1 MKKNRVLTNASW
13 IVGCRIVQAL
23 LGLIVTM
30 LLARYWGPSGYGLI
44 NYAAS
49 IVAFVVPVMQLGLN
63 STLVQE
69 LIAQPNKEGQ
79 ILGTSLTMSAIS
91 GLCCMVGVVSFSA
104 LANKGETLTTIV
116 CGLYSVQ
123 LLFQSLELMQ
133 YWFQS
138 KLLSKYTSITMLA
151 AYGVATAYKIVLLI
165 CKSHVYWFALAQ
177 ALDYLVIG
185 ITLLIIYRKLGNG
198 RLSFSWKLFRQLFSR
213 SRYYIVANLMVTVFA
228 QTDRIMLKMMLDET
242 AVGFYSAA
250 VTCSG
255 MTGFVFAAIID
266 SARPVI
272 FEHAKIS
279 ASSFEHSVSR
289 LYSLIIYLSLLQSVV
304 ITVFSGLIIQILY
317 GSDYAEAAN
326 VLRLVVWYTTFSYVG
341 SVRNIWILA
350 EGKQKYLSVINLSG
364 AIANVLLN
372 YLLIPSMGINGAA
385 LATLIT
391 QFFTNVFIGYLIKP
405 IRRNNALMLRGLNPK
420 HLMLQSK

>member
-1 MKKNRVLTNASW
+1 MKTNRVLTNASW
-13 IVGCRIVQAL
+13 IIGCRIVQAL
-23 LGLIVTM
+23 LNLILTM

-69 LIAQPNKEGQ
+69 LIAQPDKECQ

-91 GLCCMVGVVSFSA
+91 ALCCMVGVVSFSA
-104 LANKGETLTTIV
+104 LANKGETITTIV

-123 LLFQSLELMQ
+123 LIFQSLELLQ

-138 KLLSKYTSITMLA
+138 KLLSKYTSVTALA
-151 AYGVATAYKIVLLI
+151 AYGVATVYKIILLI
-165 CKSHVYWFALAQ
+165 CKSHVYWFALSQ

-185 ITLLIIYRKLGNG
+185 ITLLVIYRKMGNS
-198 RLSFSWKLFRQLFSR
+198 RLRFSWKLFCRLFSR
-213 SRYYIVANLMVTVFA
+213 SRYYIVANLMVTIFA

-250 VTCSG
+250 VTCAS
-255 MTGFVFAAIID
+255 MTAFVFAAIID
-266 SARPVI
+266 STRPVI
-272 FEHAKIS
+272 FEKAKVGIQE
-279 ASSFEHSVSR
+279 FEHSVSR
-289 LYSLIIYLSLLQSVV
+289 LYSLIIYLSLLQCIV
-304 ITVFSGLIIQILY
+304 ITVFSELIIYILY
-317 GSDYAEAAN
+317 GSEYMEAAN
-326 VLRLVVWYTTFSYVG
+326 VLRLVVWYTTFSYIG

-364 AIANVLLN
+364 AGANVLLN
-372 YLLIPSMGINGAA
+372 YLLIPSMGIHGAA
-385 LATLIT
+385 LASLIT
-391 QFFTNVFIGYLIKP
+391 QIFTNVIISYLIKP
-405 IRRNNALMLRGLNPK
+405 IRHNNTLMLKGLNPK
-420 HLMLQSK
+420 LLMFKSK

>member
-1 MKKNRVLTNASW
+1 MKTNRVLTNASW

-69 LIAQPNKEGQ
+69 LIAQPDKEGE

-91 GLCCMVGVVSFSA
+91 GLCCMIGVVSFSA

-123 LLFQSLELMQ
+123 LISQSLELLQ

-138 KLLSKYTSITMLA
+138 KLLSKYTSVTMLA
-151 AYGVATAYKIVLLI
+151 AYGVATAYKVILLI
-165 CKSHVYWFALAQ
+165 CKSHVYWFALSQ

-185 ITLLIIYRKLGNG
+185 ITLLVIYRKMGNS
-198 RLSFSWKLFRQLFSR
+198 RLRFSWKLFCRLFSR
-213 SRYYIVANLMVTVFA
+213 SRYYIIANLMVTIFA
-228 QTDRIMLKMMLDET
+228 QTDRVMLKMMLDET

-250 VTCSG
+250 VTCAS
-255 MTGFVFAAIID
+255 MTAFVFVAIID

-272 FEHAKIS
+272 FEKNKVGIRE
-279 ASSFEHSVSR
+279 FEHSVSR
-289 LYSLIIYLSLLQSVV
+289 LYSLIIYLSLLQCVA
-304 ITVFSGLIIQILY
+304 ITVFSELIIYILY
-317 GSDYAEAAN
+317 GSEYMEAAN
-326 VLRLVVWYTTFSYVG
+326 VLRLVVWYTTFSYIG

-364 AIANVLLN
+364 AGANVLLN
-372 YLLIPSMGINGAA
+372 YLLIPSMGIHGAA
-385 LATLIT
+385 LASLIT
-391 QFFTNVFIGYLIKP
+391 QIFTNVIISYLIKP
-405 IRRNNALMLRGLNPK
+405 IRHNNTLMLKGLNPK
-420 HLMLQSK
+420 LLMFKSK

>member
-1 MKKNRVLTNASW
+1 MKINRVLTNASW

-49 IVAFVVPVMQLGLN
+49 IVSFVVPVMQLGLN

-69 LIAQPNKEGQ
+69 LVSQPDKEGE
-79 ILGTSLTMSAIS
+79 ILGTSLIMSAIS
-91 GLCCMVGVVSFSA
+91 GVCCMIGVVSFSA

-123 LLFQSLELMQ
+123 LIFQSLELLQ

-138 KLLSKYTSITMLA
+138 KLMSKYTSVTMLV

-165 CKSHVYWFALAQ
+165 FKSHVYWFALAQ

-185 ITLLIIYRKLGNG
+185 ITLLIIYRKLGNA
-198 RLSFSWKLFRQLFSR
+198 RLSFSWKLFCKLFSR

-228 QTDRIMLKMMLDET
+228 QTDRVMLKMMLDET

-250 VTCSG
+250 VTCAC
-255 MTGFVFAAIID
+255 MTGFVFGAIID

-272 FEHAKIS
+272 FEQAKIGIQE
-279 ASSFEHSVSR
+279 FEKSVSR
-289 LYSLIIYLSLLQSVV
+289 LYSIIIYLSLLQSIV

-317 GSDYAEAAN
+317 GSAYAESAN
-326 VLRLVVWYTTFSYVG
+326 ALRLVVWYTTFSYIG

-350 EGKQKYLSVINLSG
+350 EGKQRYLSVINLSG
-364 AIANVLLN
+364 AGANVLLN
-372 YLLIPSMGINGAA
+372 YLLIPIMGINGAA
-385 LATLIT
+385 LASLIT
-391 QFFTNVFIGYLIKP
+391 QIFTNIIISLLIKP
-405 IRRNNALMLRGLNPK
+405 IRHNNTLLLRGLNPK
-420 HLMLQSK
+420 LLMIKSK

>member
-1 MKKNRVLTNASW
+1 MKTNRVLTNASW
-13 IVGCRIVQAL
+13 IIGCRIVQAL
-23 LGLIVTM
+23 LNLILTM

-69 LIAQPNKEGQ
+69 LIAQPDKEGQ

-91 GLCCMVGVVSFSA
+91 ALCCMVGVVSFSA
-104 LANKGETLTTIV
+104 LANKGETITTIV

-123 LLFQSLELMQ
+123 LIFQSLELLQ

-138 KLLSKYTSITMLA
+138 KLLSKYTSVTALA
-151 AYGVATAYKIVLLI
+151 AYGVATAYKIILLV
-165 CKSHVYWFALAQ
+165 CKSHVYWFALSQ

-185 ITLLIIYRKLGNG
+185 ITLLVIYRKMGNS
-198 RLSFSWKLFRQLFSR
+198 RLRFSWKLFCRLFSR
-213 SRYYIVANLMVTVFA
+213 SRYYIVANLMVTIFA

-250 VTCSG
+250 VTCAS
-255 MTGFVFAAIID
+255 MTAFVFAAIID

-272 FEHAKIS
+272 FEKAKVGIQE
-279 ASSFEHSVSR
+279 FEHSVSR
-289 LYSLIIYLSLLQSVV
+289 LYSLIIYLSLLQCIV
-304 ITVFSGLIIQILY
+304 ITVFSELIIYILY
-317 GSDYAEAAN
+317 GSEYMEAAN
-326 VLRLVVWYTTFSYVG
+326 VLRLVVWYTTFSYIG

-364 AIANVLLN
+364 AGANVLLN
-372 YLLIPSMGINGAA
+372 YLLIPSMGIHGAA
-385 LATLIT
+385 LASLIT
-391 QFFTNVFIGYLIKP
+391 QIFTNVFISYLIKP
-405 IRRNNALMLRGLNPK
+405 IRHNNTLMLKGLNPK
-420 HLMLQSK
+420 LLMFKSK

>member
-1 MKKNRVLTNASW
+1 MKTNRVLTNASW
-13 IVGCRIVQAL
+13 IIGCRIVQAL
-23 LGLIVTM
+23 LNLILTM

-69 LIAQPNKEGQ
+69 LIAQPDKEGE

-91 GLCCMVGVVSFSA
+91 ALCCMVGVVSFSA
-104 LANKGETLTTIV
+104 LANKGETITTIV

-123 LLFQSLELMQ
+123 LIFQSLELLQ

-138 KLLSKYTSITMLA
+138 KLLSKYTSVTALA
-151 AYGVATAYKIVLLI
+151 AYGVATVYKIILLI
-165 CKSHVYWFALAQ
+165 CKSHVYWFALSQ

-185 ITLLIIYRKLGNG
+185 ITLLVIYRKMGNS
-198 RLSFSWKLFRQLFSR
+198 RLRFSWKLFCRLFSR
-213 SRYYIVANLMVTVFA
+213 SRYYIVANLMVTIFA

-250 VTCSG
+250 VTCAS
-255 MTGFVFAAIID
+255 MTAFVFAAIID
-266 SARPVI
+266 STRPVI
-272 FEHAKIS
+272 FEKAKVGIQE
-279 ASSFEHSVSR
+279 FEHSVSR
-289 LYSLIIYLSLLQSVV
+289 LYSLIIYLSLLQCVA
-304 ITVFSGLIIQILY
+304 ITVFSELIIYILY
-317 GSDYAEAAN
+317 GSEYMEAAN
-326 VLRLVVWYTTFSYVG
+326 VLRLVVWYTTFSYIG

-364 AIANVLLN
+364 AGANVLLN
-372 YLLIPSMGINGAA
+372 YLLIPSMGIHGAA
-385 LATLIT
+385 LASLIT
-391 QFFTNVFIGYLIKP
+391 QIFTNVIISYLIKP
-405 IRRNNALMLRGLNPK
+405 IRHNNTLMLKGLNPK
-420 HLMLQSK
+420 LLMFKSK

>member
-1 MKKNRVLTNASW
+1 MKTNRVLTNASW

-69 LIAQPNKEGQ
+69 LIAQPDKEGE
-79 ILGTSLTMSAIS
+79 ILGSSLTMSAIS
-91 GLCCMVGVVSFSA
+91 GLCCMIGVVSFSA

-123 LLFQSLELMQ
+123 LILQSLELLQ

-138 KLLSKYTSITMLA
+138 KLLSKYTSVTALA
-151 AYGVATAYKIVLLI
+151 AYGVATAYKIILLI
-165 CKSHVYWFALAQ
+165 CKSHVYWFALSQ

-185 ITLLIIYRKLGNG
+185 ITLLVIYRKMGNS
-198 RLSFSWKLFRQLFSR
+198 RLRFSWKLFCRLFSR
-213 SRYYIVANLMVTVFA
+213 SRYYIIANLMVTIFA
-228 QTDRIMLKMMLDET
+228 QTDRVMLKMMLDET

-250 VTCSG
+250 VTCAS
-255 MTGFVFAAIID
+255 MTAFVFVAIID

-272 FEHAKIS
+272 FEKNKVGIRE
-279 ASSFEHSVSR
+279 FEHSVSR
-289 LYSLIIYLSLLQSVV
+289 LYSLIIYLSLLQCVA
-304 ITVFSGLIIQILY
+304 ITVFSELIIYILY
-317 GSDYAEAAN
+317 GSEYMEAAN
-326 VLRLVVWYTTFSYVG
+326 VLRLVVWYTTFSYIG

-364 AIANVLLN
+364 AGANVLLN
-372 YLLIPSMGINGAA
+372 YLLIPSMGIHGAA
-385 LATLIT
+385 LASLIT
-391 QFFTNVFIGYLIKP
+391 QIFTNVIISYLIKP
-405 IRRNNALMLRGLNPK
+405 IRHNNTLMLKGLNPK
-420 HLMLQSK
+420 LLMFKSK

>member
-1 MKKNRVLTNASW
+1 MKTNRVLTNASW
-13 IVGCRIVQAL
+13 IIGCRIVQAL
-23 LGLIVTM
+23 LNLILTM

-69 LIAQPNKEGQ
+69 LIAQPDKEGE

-91 GLCCMVGVVSFSA
+91 ALCCMVGVVSFSA
-104 LANKGETLTTIV
+104 LANKGETITTIV

-123 LLFQSLELMQ
+123 LIFQSLELLQ

-138 KLLSKYTSITMLA
+138 KLLSKYTSVTALA
-151 AYGVATAYKIVLLI
+151 AYGVATVYKIILLI
-165 CKSHVYWFALAQ
+165 CKSHVYWFALSQ

-185 ITLLIIYRKLGNG
+185 ITLLVIYRKMGNS
-198 RLSFSWKLFRQLFSR
+198 RLRFSWKLFCRLFSR
-213 SRYYIVANLMVTVFA
+213 SRYYIVANLMVTIFA

-250 VTCSG
+250 VTCAS
-255 MTGFVFAAIID
+255 MTAFVFAAIID

-272 FEHAKIS
+272 FEKAKVGIQE
-279 ASSFEHSVSR
+279 FEHSVSR
-289 LYSLIIYLSLLQSVV
+289 LYSLIIYLSLLQCIV
-304 ITVFSGLIIQILY
+304 ITVFSELIIYILY
-317 GSDYAEAAN
+317 GSEYMEAAN
-326 VLRLVVWYTTFSYVG
+326 VLRLVVWYTTFSYIG

-364 AIANVLLN
+364 AGANVLLN
-372 YLLIPSMGINGAA
+372 YLLIPSMGIHGAA
-385 LATLIT
+385 LASLIT
-391 QFFTNVFIGYLIKP
+391 QIFTNVIISYLIKP
-405 IRRNNALMLRGLNPK
+405 IRHNNTLMLKGLNSK
-420 HLMLQSK
+420 LLMFKSK

>member
-1 MKKNRVLTNASW
+1 MKTNRVLTNASW
-13 IVGCRIVQAL
+13 IIGCRIVQAL
-23 LGLIVTM
+23 LNLILTM
-30 LLARYWGPSGYGLI
+30 LLTRYWGPSGYGLI

-69 LIAQPNKEGQ
+69 LIAQPDKEGQ

-91 GLCCMVGVVSFSA
+91 ALCCMVGVVSFSA

-123 LLFQSLELMQ
+123 LIFQSLELLQ

-138 KLLSKYTSITMLA
+138 KLLSKYTSVTALA
-151 AYGVATAYKIVLLI
+151 AYGVATAYKIILLVS
-165 CKSHVYWFALAQ
+165 KSHVYWFALSQ

-185 ITLLIIYRKLGNG
+185 ITLLVIYRKMGNS
-198 RLSFSWKLFRQLFSR
+198 RLRFSWKLFCRLFSR
-213 SRYYIVANLMVTVFA
+213 SRYYIVANLMVTIFA

-250 VTCSG
+250 VTCAS
-255 MTGFVFAAIID
+255 MTAFVFAAIID

-272 FEHAKIS
+272 FEKAKVGIQE
-279 ASSFEHSVSR
+279 FEHSVSR
-289 LYSLIIYLSLLQSVV
+289 LYSLIIYLSLLQCIV
-304 ITVFSGLIIQILY
+304 ITVFSELIIYILY
-317 GSDYAEAAN
+317 GSEYMEAAN
-326 VLRLVVWYTTFSYVG
+326 VLRLVVWYTTFSYIG

-364 AIANVLLN
+364 AGANVLLN
-372 YLLIPSMGINGAA
+372 YLLIPSMGIHGAA
-385 LATLIT
+385 LASLIT
-391 QFFTNVFIGYLIKP
+391 QIFTNVFISYLIKP
-405 IRRNNALMLRGLNPK
+405 IRHNNTLMLKGLNPK
-420 HLMLQSK
+420 LLMFKSK